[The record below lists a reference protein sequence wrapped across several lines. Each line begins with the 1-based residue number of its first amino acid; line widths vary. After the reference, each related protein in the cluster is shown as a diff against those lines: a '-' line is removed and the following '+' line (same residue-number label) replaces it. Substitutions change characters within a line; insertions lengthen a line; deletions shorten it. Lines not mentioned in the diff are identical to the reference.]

1 MRLFSASHFRQY
13 FEITRC
19 EDIVDRDLA
28 IFAHGVVNISEFA
41 TFLPFVASE
50 TKVCKRSKTGNF
62 FFGFYKS
69 RKRKLHCHET
79 SSNAIALVKTTGP
92 WCRAFAF
99 ADCDPTPTLF
109 KVAS

>member
-1 MRLFSASHFRQY
+1 MRALRVGKYGISIIDQAWQPP
-13 FEITRC
+13 
-19 EDIVDRDLA
+19 DGGQAWMKGDRR
-28 IFAHGVVNISEFA
+28 V
-41 TFLPFVASE
+41 
-50 TKVCKRSKTGNF
+50 TGNVPVLSTHTQFF